1 MLQLKLLSLLPPDDK
16 HPKNTLAVATIKF
29 TFASGETFVV
39 TDYRIVKNSNIGP
52 DWVAPP
58 TRWSSLDAAGKTKAI
73 PIVVTTRKTLR
84 QIEDLIFE
92 EFEKQ
97 QMTQMDSDLDHGS
110 AGLSASPVVGGT
122 I

>member
-1 MLQLKLLSLLPPDDK
+1 MLQLKLLSLLPPDSK
-16 HPKNTLAVATIKF
+16 HPGNTLAVATIKF
-29 TFASGETFVV
+29 TFDSGETFVV

-58 TRWSSLDAAGKTKAI
+58 TRWSSPDASGKTKAI

-97 QMTQMDSDLDHGS
+97 QMASVDSDADDRS
-110 AGLSASPVVGGT
+110 AGSSFSESAQ
-122 I
+122 

>member
-1 MLQLKLLSLLPPDDK
+1 MLQLKLLSLLPPDSK
-16 HPKNTLAVATIKF
+16 HPGNTLAVATIEF
-29 TFASGETFVV
+29 TFDSGETFVV

-58 TRWSSLDAAGKTKAI
+58 TRWSSPDASGKTKAI

-97 QMTQMDSDLDHGS
+97 QMASVDSDADDRS
-110 AGLSASPVVGGT
+110 AG
-122 I
+122 

>member
-1 MLQLKLLSLLPPDDK
+1 MLQLKLLSLLPPDAK
-16 HPKNTLAVATIKF
+16 HPANTLAVATIEF
-29 TFASGETFVV
+29 RFDSGETFVV
-39 TDYRIVKNSNIGP
+39 TDYRIVKNSNVGP

-58 TRWSSLDAAGKTKAI
+58 TRWSSPDAAGKTKAI

-97 QMTQMDSDLDHGS
+97 QMARLAADDSS
-110 AGLSASPVVGGT
+110 ADSSASPVAGGSQ
-122 I
+122 